1 MPESVTSLAS
11 KVRRLEAKMA
21 QLERVGMQ
29 PRAFEG
35 LLDGGEDGDVLINRG
50 RVSGEQKYEW
60 GKQSRISPWTVGKT
74 QVGSKDYIAGT

>member
-35 LLDGGEDGDVLINRG
+35 LLDGGGEGETLRNRTTVAGEKKWLWG
-50 RVSGEQKYEW
+50 RHAMLAPFTYGFSQYGSADYYGE
-60 GKQSRISPWTVGKT
+60 
-74 QVGSKDYIAGT
+74 

>member
-50 RVSGEQKYEW
+50 KVGGERKWEW
-60 GKQSRISPWTVGKT
+60 GQQSRMSPWTVGQS
-74 QVGSKDYIAGT
+74 QVGGKDFISA